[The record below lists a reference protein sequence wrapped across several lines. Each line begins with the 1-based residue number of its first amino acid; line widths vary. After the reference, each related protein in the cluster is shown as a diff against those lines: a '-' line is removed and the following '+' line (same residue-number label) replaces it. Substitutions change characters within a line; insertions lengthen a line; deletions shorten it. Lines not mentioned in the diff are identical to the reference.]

1 MKVNASVSEKAKQ
14 RDEIEKQIED
24 FLNQGGEITEV
35 PVPSY
40 EEILDAIR
48 NRYQNAWGR
57 DQLTNYDKNSNSS

>member
-14 RDEIEKQIED
+14 RVEIEKQIED
-24 FLNQGGEITEV
+24 FLDQGGEITEV